1 MERRGERQ
9 HNELMTMIVEHRAG
23 IGHIQRGIQELQH
36 GALQAQVNSND
47 NASRQLDMTAELRDE
62 VKALSANTA
71 CNNTRLGS
79 ISSAT
84 SSIQSSVMSLRD
96 LGEQLARFLSTFP
109 AEIRGLLQKIL
120 RTNLQIYWLL
130 LRSQTNDSASPSL
143 LSQSN
148 IQFEDALGRVKGLP
162 FEWFRHWEVR

>member
-1 MERRGERQ
+1 METRGRRQ

-23 IGHIQRGIQELQH
+23 IGCIQRGVRELQH
-36 GALQAQVNSND
+36 GARQAHVDLND
-47 NASRQLDMTAELRDE
+47 NALRQLDVTAELRDE
-62 VKALSANTA
+62 VKALSTNTA
-71 CNNTRLGS
+71 CNNTRLDS

-96 LGEQLARFLSTFP
+96 LSEQVTRFLSTFP
-109 AEIRGLLQKIL
+109 TDIRGLLQKIL

-130 LRSQTNDSASPSL
+130 LRSQTNVSASPSL

-148 IQFEDALGRVKGLP
+148 IQFEDALGRVKELP